1 MKRLLTTTL
10 GALALT
16 VGVSTAEAKETKYQ
30 VAGAVNAN
38 GITVTAREGNVHD
51 GEKLWLK
58 LLFVNN
64 SGKTV
69 LLDRNQVQVKAPG
82 GGVFTRITPVTGKG
96 DVFIVKHND
105 KQNLYVEFAA
115 PINTPVTVELK
126 GAYALDL
133 QPIVLPPM
141 QLTPGG

>member
-1 MKRLLTTTL
+1 MKRWLGLAAGAMAL
-10 GALALT
+10 GASVT
-16 VGVSTAEAKETKYQ
+16 TAHAKDTKYQ
-30 VAGAVNAN
+30 VLGAVNAN
-38 GITVTAREGNVHD
+38 GITVTAREGNIHD

-69 LLDRNQVQVKAPG
+69 LLDRNQVQVKAPN
-82 GGVFTRITPVTGKG
+82 GGVFNRITPVTGKG

-105 KQNLYVEFAA
+105 KQNLYVEFPA
-115 PINTPVTVELK
+115 PMGMPLTVELR
-126 GAYALDL
+126 GAYGLDL

-141 QLTPGG
+141 QLQPGG